1 MPTNSTATPAP
12 PKENLKAH
20 RVLIVEDDVETRSL
34 IRLYL
39 KKLGI
44 FNPME
49 AEDAPEALRLLEAE
63 TVDLIISDLYMP
75 GMSGLDFFRKLHE
88 DERLKD
94 IPFLMIT
101 ADASKSKI
109 LEAMTMGIRNYVIK
123 PVDAENLMAKL
134 RRLLKISLD

>member
-1 MPTNSTATPAP
+1 MPTNSTATPTA
-12 PKENLKAH
+12 PKETQKAH
-20 RVLIVEDDVETRSL
+20 RVLIVEDDVDTRNL

-44 FNPME
+44 LHSME

-63 TVDLIISDLYMP
+63 PVDLIISDLYMP
-75 GMSGLDFFRKLHE
+75 GMNGFDFFRKLHE
-88 DERLKD
+88 DARLKD

-109 LEAMTMGIRNYVIK
+109 LEAMTMGIRNYIIK
-123 PVDAENLMAKL
+123 PVDAENLMAKIS
-134 RRLLKISLD
+134 RLLKISLD